1 MLARTEDSV
10 SAAKTATEART
21 DTMNNL
27 NDLII
32 GIQYY
37 TRSLESQEIFSR
49 KNPSISRRVIRL
61 LARLSVLSLARTGK
75 SDLTRLY
82 PTVRIS
88 IHIVKT
94 YE

>member
-1 MLARTEDSV
+1 
-10 SAAKTATEART
+10 
-21 DTMNNL
+21 MNNLNDL

-37 TRSLESQEIFSR
+37 TRSLGSQEIFSR

>member
-1 MLARTEDSV
+1 
-10 SAAKTATEART
+10 
-21 DTMNNL
+21 MNNL

-37 TRSLESQEIFSR
+37 TRSLGSQEIFSR

-61 LARLSVLSLARTGK
+61 LARFSVLSLARTGK